1 LTWEDNQG
9 ASYNL
14 KNLRHTKDR
23 RMTIL
28 TLRSVA
34 FRAKATLPA
43 LVVLALAIPADAG
56 TLPEPSNP
64 QVRIGAHVFGEEHA
78 HLLKDSLFDK
88 ISPLVLAAM
97 PRGKA
102 YIDYK
107 APAKC
112 VPERLR
118 NVLNR
123 VSAKYGPITVNS
135 TVRSRSRNR
144 SVGGREKSYHLNCQ
158 AVDFRVHAG
167 ASGLIGFLSSAKDV
181 GGLKRYP
188 AGYYHIDTGP
198 RRSW

>member
-1 LTWEDNQG
+1 MIIQP
-9 ASYNL
+9 
-14 KNLRHTKDR
+14 
-23 RMTIL
+23 
-28 TLRSVA
+28 LRSVV
-34 FRAKATLPA
+34 FRAKFTVLFLMV
-43 LVVLALAIPADAG
+43 LVLAIPADAG

-64 QVRIGAHVFGEEHA
+64 QERIGAHLFGDEHA
-78 HLLKDSLFDK
+78 HLLKDSVFDK

-107 APAKC
+107 APSKC

-144 SVGGREKSYHLNCQ
+144 SVGGRDQSYHLSCQ
-158 AVDFRVHAG
+158 AVDFRVHGG
-167 ASGLIGFLSSAKDV
+167 ASGLINFLSSAKDV
-181 GGLKRYP
+181 GGMKRYP

>member
-1 LTWEDNQG
+1 
-9 ASYNL
+9 
-14 KNLRHTKDR
+14 
-23 RMTIL
+23 MTIQP
-28 TLRSVA
+28 LRSVA
-34 FRAKATLPA
+34 SRAKFTSFTLIA
-43 LVVLALAIPADAG
+43 LALAIPADAG

-64 QVRIGAHVFGEEHA
+64 QERVGAHLFDEEHA
-78 HLLKDSLFDK
+78 HLLNDSVFDK

-102 YIDYK
+102 FIDYK
-107 APAKC
+107 APSKC
-112 VPERLR
+112 VPEQLK

-135 TVRSRSRNR
+135 TVRTRTRNR
-144 SVGGREKSYHLNCQ
+144 SVGGRDQSYHLSCQ
-158 AVDFRVHAG
+158 AVDFRVHGG
-167 ASGLIGFLSSAKDV
+167 ASGLINFLSSSKEV

>member
-1 LTWEDNQG
+1 
-9 ASYNL
+9 
-14 KNLRHTKDR
+14 
-23 RMTIL
+23 MTIQP
-28 TLRSVA
+28 LRSVA
-34 FRAKATLPA
+34 FRAKFLPFA
-43 LVVLALAIPADAG
+43 LTVLALALPADAG

-64 QVRIGAHVFGEEHA
+64 QERVGAHLFDEEHA
-78 HLLKDSLFDK
+78 HLLNDSVFDK

-107 APAKC
+107 APSKC
-112 VPERLR
+112 VPEQLK

-123 VSAKYGPITVNS
+123 VSAKYGPLTVNS

-144 SVGGREKSYHLNCQ
+144 SVGGRDKSYHLNCQ
-158 AVDFRVHAG
+158 AVDFRVHG
-167 ASGLIGFLSSAKDV
+167 KASGLMQHLSGIKEV